1 MPAKTAN
8 LVYLFNF
15 GVLST
20 FAGLGIKNSSYKR
33 NWPILKAGWNVDN
46 NIKNNAF
53 TLRDF
58 FSMC

>member
-1 MPAKTAN
+1 
-8 LVYLFNF
+8 VYLFNF